1 MTSGLGRRTRWW
13 VVVVFAV
20 AMAWFEAATVYYLRV
35 LVDRVTPYQPNP
47 LPLRGVL
54 GEVEL
59 VREAA
64 TLVMLLT
71 LGMLAGATW
80 RARLGYTAVAFGVW
94 DILYYVFLRLMSGWP
109 QSLFDWDILFL
120 LPLPWWGPVL
130 APVCIAVLM
139 IVWGTQASLSA
150 GDSSTTARARTI
162 WSLSA
167 LGIALALYVFM
178 ADALRLAGSGEDAVR
193 NFLPTEFN
201 WPVFCA
207 ALVLMATC
215 LLETYPTYL
224 LPARRYILGYGQQ
237 GGAGNTHDRGT

>member
-1 MTSGLGRRTRWW
+1 MTAGLGPRARWW

-47 LPLRGVL
+47 LPLHGVL

-71 LGMLAGATW
+71 LGMLAGRTW

-139 IVWGTQASLSA
+139 IVWGTQASLAA
-150 GDSSTTARARTI
+150 GDCFSPGRSRTV
-162 WSLSA
+162 WSLSG

-178 ADALRLAGSGEDAVR
+178 ADALRLAGSGEDAIR

-201 WPVFCA
+201 WTLFCA
-207 ALVLMATC
+207 ALALMAAS
-215 LLETYPTYL
+215 LLE
-224 LPARRYILGYGQQ
+224 Q
-237 GGAGNTHDRGT
+237 GWRPRAHSQVRTIQEGA

>member
-1 MTSGLGRRTRWW
+1 
-13 VVVVFAV
+13 
-20 AMAWFEAATVYYLRV
+20 
-35 LVDRVTPYQPNP
+35 
-47 LPLRGVL
+47 
-54 GEVEL
+54 
-59 VREAA
+59 
-64 TLVMLLT
+64 
-71 LGMLAGATW
+71 
-80 RARLGYTAVAFGVW
+80 
-94 DILYYVFLRLMSGWP
+94 
-109 QSLFDWDILFL
+109 
-120 LPLPWWGPVL
+120 
-130 APVCIAVLM
+130 
-139 IVWGTQASLSA
+139 
-150 GDSSTTARARTI
+150 
-162 WSLSA
+162 LSA